1 MHDEEELK
9 RVDAANH
16 SATIAT
22 AEEEARR
29 ESGLRRTLN
38 SLQVAMIGIGCT
50 LGTGLFLGSSIAV
63 ELAGPAVVVS
73 FAAGALI
80 ALTVMWA
87 LAEMSVEL
95 PTAGAFGVHAEV
107 YFSRWAG
114 FAIRFTYWVCLV
126 VIIGSEV
133 VAAAIFCQLW
143 LPNVPAWL
151 WIVGFSL
158 AMIYMNT
165 LAVENFGTVEYW
177 FAMIKVVTV
186 AAFLVIGTGIIFGG
200 KLGHAAAANYTAAG
214 GFLPHGWSGAGLGVT
229 IAIFSYLG
237 LEVVASTA
245 GEAVYPRAAVPRAFR
260 RTLFTLAL
268 FYVGGLAVVVA
279 IVPWTQIGLGESPFV
294 RVFEIAGLPAAK
306 HIMNFVVLSAT
317 LSSATCNLYFCSR
330 LLFSLSRGTYAPA
343 IFGRLSKRGM
353 PVPAVLASS
362 VGMAAALLLEHFFH
376 NTAFVF
382 MIGVAFFWRAVCMD
396 HDAGDACGVSAEDA
410 RGGARDIEICAVG
423 DLDFRDWGGGAVCRT
438 DFDLVGAGVSCG
450 VDGGAALVAV
460 CYGVLLG
467 VEEEGGCELRL
478 SWLLRTLLRGKGCG
492 TRKCYGN
499 APR

>member
-1 MHDEEELK
+1 MREDEKLESG
-9 RVDAANH
+9 VT
-16 SATIAT
+16 SAVGTLAT

-63 ELAGPAVVVS
+63 ELAGPAVIVS

-165 LAVENFGTVEYW
+165 LAVENFGTIEYW

-186 AAFLVIGTGIIFGG
+186 AAFLVVGTGIILAG
-200 KLGHAAAANYTAAG
+200 KLGHAAAANYAAIG

-245 GEAVYPRAAVPRAFR
+245 GEAVDPRAAVPRAFR

-268 FYVGGLAVVVA
+268 FYVGGLSVVVA

-306 HIMNFVVLSAT
+306 HIMNFVVLSAA

-382 MIGVAFFWRAVCMD
+382 MIGVAFFGGPFVWIMTLVTHVAFRRKMAA
-396 HDAGDACGVSAEDA
+396 AG
-410 RGGARDIEICAVG
+410 REILKFAPLGIWTSVI
-423 DLDFRDWGGGAVCRT
+423 GAV
-438 DFDLVGAGVSCG
+438 A
-450 VDGGAALVAV
+450 
-460 CYGVLLG
+460 LLG
-467 VEEEGGCELRL
+467 VLISTWWVPAFHVALMAGPP
-478 SWLLRTLLRGKGCG
+478 WLLFVTGLYWVWK
-492 TRKCYGN
+492 RK
-499 APR
+499 ARIS